1 MFSVGDSAEM
11 RPQGNNEG
19 NVMGSDDV
27 LETEF
32 APPERASQRE
42 ISAHFEGLAATPLL
56 HDLMR
61 AIPNIVLVLNQ
72 KRQIVFANERLL
84 EHLEIQD
91 VREILGQRPGELLD
105 CIHAFETE
113 GGCGTTRF
121 CRHCGAARAILQA
134 QKGQMDVQ
142 ECRILRSDGKALDL
156 RVWATP
162 LTFNGENFVSF
173 AVMDIED
180 EKRRAMLER
189 TFFHDIL
196 NTAGIIR
203 GTAELLPTAK
213 EAETTQQLQGMLLSA
228 TRRLIGEI
236 EMQNELVAAEHGE
249 LQLAYEN
256 IEARAFLHELA
267 RIYTT
272 HKVAHKRHI
281 QVSPVAEEVVLQSDP
296 RMLARVLGNLIKN
309 ALEASQPSDTVTLH
323 CARAGDT
330 VRFMVH
336 NPTVMPPEVQ
346 EQVFQ
351 RSFSTKGKG
360 RGIGTYS
367 IKLLTEH
374 YLYGKVAFR
383 SKPGEGTTFVVT
395 YPLRPPA

>member
-1 MFSVGDSAEM
+1 MSKWIRRKMVEGDGMSGD
-11 RPQGNNEG
+11 RL
-19 NVMGSDDV
+19 

-32 APPERASQRE
+32 ASAERASQRE
-42 ISAHFEGLAATPLL
+42 VNAHFDGLTATPLL
-56 HDLMR
+56 QDLMR

-84 EHLEIQD
+84 EHLQLQD
-91 VREILGQRPGELLD
+91 VREIIGQRPGELFD
-105 CIHAFETE
+105 CTHAFETE

-121 CRHCGAARAILQA
+121 CRHCGAVRAILQA
-134 QKGQMDVQ
+134 QKGHMDVQ

-162 LTFNGENFVSF
+162 LAFNGENLVVF
-173 AVMDIED
+173 AVTDIED

-203 GTAELLPTAK
+203 GTAELLPTTE

-256 IEARAFLHELA
+256 IEARRFLYELA

-281 QVSPVAEEVVLQSDP
+281 QVSPVAEGVVLQSDS

-309 ALEASQPSDTVTLH
+309 ALEASQPGDTVTLH
-323 CARAGDT
+323 CTRVGDA
-330 VRFMVH
+330 VQFAVH
-336 NPTVMPPEVQ
+336 NPSVMPPAVQ
-346 EQVFQ
+346 EQIFQ

-374 YLYGKVAFR
+374 YLHGKVAFR
-383 SKPGEGTTFVVT
+383 SKAGEGTTFLVT
-395 YPLRPPA
+395 YPLHPPCE

>member
-1 MFSVGDSAEM
+1 
-11 RPQGNNEG
+11 
-19 NVMGSDDV
+19 MGSDSV
-27 LETEF
+27 VETEF
-32 APPERASQRE
+32 APAERAPQHE
-42 ISAHFEGLAATPLL
+42 VIAHFDTLTAIPLL
-56 HDLMR
+56 QDLMR

-72 KRQIVFANERLL
+72 KRQIVFANERLIEYL
-84 EHLEIQD
+84 RLQD
-91 VREILGQRPGELLD
+91 VREVLGKRPGELFN
-105 CIHAFETE
+105 CVHAFETE

-134 QKGQMDVQ
+134 QNGHMDVQ
-142 ECRILRSDGKALDL
+142 ECRILQSDGKALDL

-162 LTFNGENFVSF
+162 LTFNGENFVIF

-203 GTAELLPTAK
+203 GAVELLPTVE
-213 EAETTQQLQGMLLSA
+213 EAETTEQLQGMLLSA
-228 TRRLIGEI
+228 TRWLIGEI
-236 EMQNELVAAEHGE
+236 EMQRELVAAEHGE

-256 IEARAFLHELA
+256 VEARAFLHELA
-267 RIYTT
+267 RICAT
-272 HKVAHKRHI
+272 HKVANKRHI
-281 QVSPVAEEVVLQSDP
+281 VVTPVAEEVVIQSDP

-309 ALEASQPSDTVTLH
+309 ALEASQPGDTVTLH
-323 CARAGDT
+323 CVRVGDA
-330 VRFMVH
+330 VQFAVH
-336 NPTVMPPEVQ
+336 NPSVMPPAVQ
-346 EQVFQ
+346 EQIFQ

-374 YLYGKVAFR
+374 YLHGKVTFR
-383 SKPGEGTTFVVT
+383 STAGEGTTFVVT
-395 YPLRPPA
+395 YPLHPPHE

>member
-1 MFSVGDSAEM
+1 MGNDS
-11 RPQGNNEG
+11 
-19 NVMGSDDV
+19 V

-32 APPERASQRE
+32 ALAERASQGE
-42 ISAHFEGLAATPLL
+42 VSAHFDKLTKMPLL
-56 HDLMR
+56 QDLMR
-61 AIPNIVLVLNQ
+61 AIPNIVLVMNQ

-84 EHLEIQD
+84 EYLQLQD
-91 VREILGQRPGELLD
+91 VREALGQRPGELFD
-105 CIHAFETE
+105 CTHAFETE

-121 CRHCGAARAILQA
+121 CRHCGAVRAILHA
-134 QKGQMDVQ
+134 QQGHMDVQ
-142 ECRILRSDGKALDL
+142 ECRILQSDGKALDL

-162 LTFNGENFVSF
+162 LTFNDEHFVIF

-196 NTAGIIR
+196 NTASIIR
-203 GTAELLPTAK
+203 AAVELLPTA
-213 EAETTQQLQGMLLSA
+213 EEPETTQQLQGMLLSA

-236 EMQNELVAAEHGE
+236 EMQNELVAAEQGE

-267 RIYTT
+267 RIYAT
-272 HKVAHKRHI
+272 HKVAIKRHI
-281 QVSPVAEEVVLQSDP
+281 EVTPIAEEVVFQSDP

-309 ALEASQPSDTVTLH
+309 ALEASKSGETVTLH
-323 CARAGDT
+323 CGRVGDA
-330 VRFMVH
+330 VRFLVH
-336 NPTVMPPEVQ
+336 NPSVMRPEVQ

-367 IKLLTEH
+367 IKLLTEQ
-374 YLYGKVAFR
+374 YLHGEVAFK
-383 SKPGEGTTFVVT
+383 SKAGEGTTFVVT
-395 YPLRPPA
+395 YPLHPPRE

>member
-1 MFSVGDSAEM
+1 MGGD
-11 RPQGNNEG
+11 R
-19 NVMGSDDV
+19 V

-32 APPERASQRE
+32 APAERASQRE
-42 ISAHFEGLAATPLL
+42 ICTHFDGLSATPLL
-56 HDLMR
+56 QDLMR
-61 AIPNIVLVLNQ
+61 AIPNIVLILNQ

-84 EHLEIQD
+84 EHLQLQD
-91 VREILGQRPGELLD
+91 VREALGQRPGELLN
-105 CIHAFETE
+105 CVHAFETE

-134 QKGQMDVQ
+134 QKGHMDVQ
-142 ECRILRSDGKALDL
+142 ECRILQNDGKALDL

-162 LTFNGENFVSF
+162 LTFDDENFVIF
-173 AVMDIED
+173 AVTDIED

-203 GTAELLPTAK
+203 GAVELLPTAE
-213 EAETTQQLQGMLLSA
+213 EAETTQQLQGMLLTA

-236 EMQNELVAAEHGE
+236 EMQNELVAAEQGE

-256 IEARAFLHELA
+256 IEARAFLRDLA
-267 RIYTT
+267 RIYAT
-272 HKVAHKRHI
+272 HKVANKRHI
-281 QVSPVAEEVVLQSDP
+281 QVTPVAEEIVFQSDP

-309 ALEASQPSDTVTLH
+309 ALEASQPGETVTLH
-323 CARAGDT
+323 CGRAEDA
-330 VRFMVH
+330 VRFLVH
-336 NPTVMPPEVQ
+336 NPSVMRPEVQ
-346 EQVFQ
+346 EQIFQ

-374 YLYGKVAFR
+374 YLHGKVAFK
-383 SKPGEGTTFVVT
+383 SKAGEGTTFIVT
-395 YPLRPPA
+395 YPLRPPHE

>member
-1 MFSVGDSAEM
+1 
-11 RPQGNNEG
+11 
-19 NVMGSDDV
+19 MGSDMM

-32 APPERASQRE
+32 APAERASQRE
-42 ISAHFEGLAATPLL
+42 INAHFNGLSSTPLL

-61 AIPNIVLVLNQ
+61 AIPNIVLILNQ
-72 KRQIVFANERLL
+72 KRQIVFANEHLL
-84 EHLEIQD
+84 EHLQLQD
-91 VREILGQRPGELLD
+91 IREALGQRPGELLD
-105 CIHAFETE
+105 CTHASETE

-121 CRHCGAARAILQA
+121 CRHCGAVRAILQA
-134 QKGQMDVQ
+134 QKGHMDVQ
-142 ECRILRSDGKALDL
+142 ECRILQSDGKALDL

-162 LTFNGENFVSF
+162 LAFNGENFVIF
-173 AVMDIED
+173 AVMNIED

-203 GTAELLPTAK
+203 GAAELLPTAE
-213 EAETTQQLQGMLLSA
+213 EAETAQQLQGMLLSA

-256 IEARAFLHELA
+256 IEARRFLRELA

-309 ALEASQPSDTVTLH
+309 ALEASQPGDVVTLH
-323 CARAGDT
+323 CARVSDA
-330 VRFMVH
+330 VQFAVH
-336 NPTVMPPEVQ
+336 NPSVMPPAVQ
-346 EQVFQ
+346 EQIFQ
-351 RSFSTKGKG
+351 RSFSTKGEG

-367 IKLLTEH
+367 IKLLTEQ
-374 YLYGKVAFR
+374 YLHGKVTFR
-383 SKPGEGTTFVVT
+383 SKPDEGTTFVVT
-395 YPLRPPA
+395 YPLRAPA

>member
-1 MFSVGDSAEM
+1 MDS
-11 RPQGNNEG
+11 
-19 NVMGSDDV
+19 DKV
-27 LETEF
+27 LRTQF
-32 APPERASQRE
+32 APAERALLHE
-42 ISAHFEGLAATPLL
+42 INAQFDGLTATPLL
-56 HDLMR
+56 RDLMR
-61 AIPNIVLVLNQ
+61 AIPNIVLILNQ

-84 EHLEIQD
+84 EHLQLQD
-91 VREILGQRPGELLD
+91 LREVIGQRPGELFT
-105 CIHAFETE
+105 CTHAFETE

-121 CRHCGAARAILQA
+121 CRHCGAVRAILQA
-134 QKGQMDVQ
+134 QKGYTDVQ
-142 ECRILRSDGKALDL
+142 ECRILRNDGKAMDL

-162 LTFNGENFVSF
+162 LTFNGENLVIF

-203 GTAELLPTAK
+203 GTVELLPTVE
-213 EAETTQQLQGMLLSA
+213 EAETAQQLQGMLLNA

-236 EMQNELVAAEHGE
+236 EMQHELVAAEHGE

-256 IEARAFLHELA
+256 IEARAFLHDLA
-267 RIYTT
+267 RTYAT
-272 HKVAHKRHI
+272 HKVANKRRI
-281 QVSPVAEEVVLQSDP
+281 QVLPVAEEVVFQSDP

-309 ALEASQPSDTVTLH
+309 ALEASQPGDTVTLH
-323 CARAGDT
+323 CGRDGDA
-330 VRFMVH
+330 VCFQVH
-336 NPTVMPPEVQ
+336 NPTAMPPEVQ
-346 EQVFQ
+346 EQIFQ

-360 RGIGTYS
+360 RGVGTYS

-374 YLYGKVAFR
+374 YLHGKVAFK
-383 SKPGEGTTFVVT
+383 SKANEGTTFLVT

>member
-1 MFSVGDSAEM
+1 MV
-11 RPQGNNEG
+11 EG
-19 NVMGSDDV
+19 NVMDSENV
-27 LETEF
+27 LATEF
-32 APPERASQRE
+32 APAERASERE
-42 ISAHFEGLAATPLL
+42 IKAHFDELSETPLL
-56 HDLMR
+56 QDLMR
-61 AIPNIVLVLNQ
+61 AIPNIVLILNQ

-84 EHLEIQD
+84 EFLQLED
-91 VREILGQRPGELLD
+91 VREAVGQRPGELFQ
-105 CIHAFETE
+105 CAHAFETE
-113 GGCGTTRF
+113 SGCGTTRF
-121 CRHCGAARAILQA
+121 CRHCGAVRAILQA

-162 LTFNGENFVSF
+162 LNFKSEHLVIF

-203 GTAELLPTAK
+203 GTVELLPTA
-213 EAETTQQLQGMLLSA
+213 EETETTDQLQRMLMSA

-236 EMQNELVAAEHGE
+236 EMQHELLAAEHGE

-256 IEARAFLHELA
+256 IEARAFLHDLA
-267 RIYTT
+267 RIYAT
-272 HKVAHKRHI
+272 HKVANKRHI
-281 QVSPVAEEVVLQSDP
+281 QVTPIAEEIVFLSDP

-309 ALEASQPSDTVTLH
+309 ALEAIQPGDTVTLH
-323 CARAGDT
+323 CARAGDR

-336 NPTVMPPEVQ
+336 NPSVMPPEVQ

-351 RSFSTKGKG
+351 RSFSTKGEG

-367 IKLLTEH
+367 IKLLTEQ
-374 YLYGKVAFR
+374 YLHGKVTFR
-383 SKPGEGTTFVVT
+383 SKAGEGTTFVLT
-395 YPLRPPA
+395 YPLRLPV

>member
-1 MFSVGDSAEM
+1 MD
-11 RPQGNNEG
+11 NEIG
-19 NVMGSDDV
+19 

-32 APPERASQRE
+32 APAERASPRE
-42 ISAHFEGLAATPLL
+42 INAHFDGLSTTPLL

-61 AIPNIVLVLNQ
+61 AIPNIVLILNQ
-72 KRQIVFANERLL
+72 NRQIVFANERLL

-91 VREILGQRPGELLD
+91 IREILGQRPGELLN

-121 CRHCGAARAILQA
+121 CRHCGAVRAILQA
-134 QKGQMDVQ
+134 QKGHMDVQ
-142 ECRILRSDGKALDL
+142 ECRILRTDGRALDL

-162 LTFNGENFVSF
+162 LTFNGERLMVF

-203 GTAELLPTAK
+203 GTVELLPTVE
-213 EAETTQQLQGMLLSA
+213 EAETARQLQALLLSA

-236 EMQNELVAAEHGE
+236 EIQNELVAAEHGE

-272 HKVAHKRHI
+272 HKVAHKKHI
-281 QVSPVAEEVVLQSDP
+281 QVSPVAEEVVFQSDP

-309 ALEASQPSDTVTLH
+309 ALEASQPGDTVTLH
-323 CARAGDT
+323 CARAGAT

-351 RSFSTKGKG
+351 RSFSTKGEG

-374 YLYGKVAFR
+374 YLHGEVAFR

-395 YPLRPPA
+395 YPLHPPAR

>member
-1 MFSVGDSAEM
+1 
-11 RPQGNNEG
+11 
-19 NVMGSDDV
+19 MGSEIE

-32 APPERASQRE
+32 APAERASPRE
-42 ISAHFEGLAATPLL
+42 VSAHFEGLSTTPLL
-56 HDLMR
+56 YDLMR
-61 AIPNIVLVLNQ
+61 AIPNIVLILNQ

-91 VREILGQRPGELLD
+91 VHEILGQRPGELLD
-105 CIHAFETE
+105 CTHAFETE

-121 CRHCGAARAILQA
+121 CRHCGAVRAILKA

-162 LTFNGENFVSF
+162 LSFNGENLVIF

-189 TFFHDIL
+189 AFFHDIL
-196 NTAGIIR
+196 NTVGLIR
-203 GTAELLPTAK
+203 GTAELLPTTSDP
-213 EAETTQQLQGMLLSA
+213 ETRAQVQEMLLSA

-236 EMQNELVAAEHGE
+236 EMQHEFVAAEQGE
-249 LQLAYEN
+249 LQVAYEN
-256 IEARAFLHELA
+256 IHTRAFLQELA
-267 RIYTT
+267 RTYATL
-272 HKVAHKRHI
+272 KVANQKRI
-281 QVSPVAEEVVLQSDP
+281 EVTPRAEDVLFQSDP
-296 RMLARVLGNLIKN
+296 RMLARVLGNLVKN
-309 ALEASQPSDTVTLH
+309 ALEASQPGDTVTLH
-323 CARAGDT
+323 CAHAGDT
-330 VRFMVH
+330 VRFIVH

-374 YLYGKVAFR
+374 YLHGQVAFR

-395 YPLRPPA
+395 YPLRPPV

>member
-1 MFSVGDSAEM
+1 MGGD
-11 RPQGNNEG
+11 R
-19 NVMGSDDV
+19 V

-32 APPERASQRE
+32 APAERASQHEVCR
-42 ISAHFEGLAATPLL
+42 HFDALSATPLL
-56 HDLMR
+56 QDLMR
-61 AIPNIVLVLNQ
+61 AIPNIVLILNQ

-84 EHLEIQD
+84 EQFQLQE
-91 VREILGQRPGELLD
+91 VREALGQRPGELLD
-105 CIHAFETE
+105 CVHASETE

-121 CRHCGAARAILQA
+121 CRHCGAVRAILQA
-134 QKGQMDVQ
+134 QKGHMDVQ
-142 ECRILRSDGKALDL
+142 ECRILQSDGKALDL

-162 LTFNGENFVSF
+162 LTFNGENFVIF
-173 AVMDIED
+173 AVTNIED

-203 GTAELLPTAK
+203 GAVELLPTAE
-213 EAETTQQLQGMLLSA
+213 EAETTEQLQGMLLSA

-236 EMQNELVAAEHGE
+236 EMQNELVAAEQGD

-267 RIYTT
+267 RIYAT
-272 HKVAHKRHI
+272 HKVANKKHI
-281 QVSPVAEEVVLQSDP
+281 AVTPVAEEIVVQSDP

-309 ALEASQPSDTVTLH
+309 ALEASQPGETVTLH
-323 CARAGDT
+323 CARVGDA
-330 VRFMVH
+330 VRFAVH
-336 NPTVMPPEVQ
+336 NPSVMPPAVQ

-374 YLYGKVAFR
+374 YLHGRVAFR
-383 SKPGEGTTFVVT
+383 SKPGEGTTFMVT
-395 YPLRPPA
+395 YPLRPPRE